1 MRTRLLAIG
10 GLLAAVAVLAL
21 PATAMAA
28 DTSTTTSS
36 TTTTT
41 TIAPTT
47 TSTSTTTTTTA
58 PAQTTTTTAGC
69 PAGAAA
75 IENADTNASAD
86 SNTVTATFKVVANC
100 HNVQLSL
107 ASYRVHSSTNKPLA
121 ASVRGFFDAGQG
133 RLVLHLPAECTYDVF
148 LMVGAPPARGPSIDD
163 DFVLTGGTR
172 TSTSCNGGGGGGGGG
187 TTTPPP
193 SGQLPF
199 TGTMALP
206 MLLVGLGLVAGGT
219 TFLLVA
225 RIRRTARVPGEPQ
238 R

>member
-1 MRTRLLAIG
+1 VRTRLLAIG

-41 TIAPTT
+41 IAPTT
-47 TSTSTTTTTTA
+47 TSTSTTTTTTL
-58 PAQTTTTTAGC
+58 PAATTTTAGC
-69 PAGAAA
+69 PAGADK
-75 IENADTNASAD
+75 IESADTNASAD
-86 SNTVTATFKVVANC
+86 SNTVTATFKVVAGC
-100 HNVQLSL
+100 HDVQLSL
-107 ASYRVHSSTNKPLA
+107 ASYRVHSSTNKPVW

-133 RLVLHLPAECTYDVF
+133 RLVLHLPAECTYDVY
-148 LMVGAPPARGPSIDD
+148 LMLGAPPARAPSIDD
-163 DFVLTGGTR
+163 DFVLAGGTR
-172 TSTSCNGGGGGGGGG
+172 TSSVCHGGGGGGGG

-219 TFLLVA
+219 TFVLLARTRRGSRVA
-225 RIRRTARVPGEPQ
+225 GQSQ